1 MSKKTSVI
9 IFAAGKG
16 TRMKSAISKL
26 LHKIGNLEIINY
38 VLRTSKQLN
47 CEEMVVVVSPEN
59 RDEIEKNIDGDR
71 GIKTVAQQERLGTG
85 HATKIGL
92 SEIKNKDNNILVIF
106 GDTPM
111 IKLDTYQKVI
121 ETINTTDN
129 AVVILGFNT
138 ADINNKYG
146 RLKIDDKGE
155 LLKIIEYK
163 EATEEE
169 KKINLCNA
177 GIMAIKGK
185 YLGDFLEK
193 IDNNNNAKEYY
204 LVDAVQ
210 IARNNGLKCT
220 YIGVEEDEVTGI
232 NSREELARAEKI
244 FQNNRRKEFMTKGVS
259 LIDPNSVYFSY
270 DTEIENDVVIE
281 PNVVFMPGVK
291 IKSGATVKAFS
302 YLEGCVLENGVS
314 VGPFARIRPDTV
326 LGENSKIGNF
336 VEIKKSTIGNGV
348 KIGHLT
354 YIGDAE
360 IGENTNIGC
369 GTITCN
375 YDGYTKSKTKIGKD
389 NFIGSNTIFIAPIET
404 GNNCLTAAGSVITKD
419 IKENDMAVS
428 RSEQKNISDGMK
440 KYRGKRE
447 G

>member
-9 IFAAGKG
+9 ILAAGKG
-16 TRMKSAISKL
+16 TRMKSDISKL

-47 CEEMVVVVSPEN
+47 CEETVVVVSPDN
-59 RDEIEKNIDGDR
+59 RNEIEKNIDGDHD
-71 GIKTVAQQERLGTG
+71 IKTVVQQERLGTG
-85 HATKIGL
+85 HATKVGL

-111 IKLDTYQKVI
+111 IKLDTYQKII

-129 AVVILGFNT
+129 AAVILGFNAT
-138 ADINNKYG
+138 DINSGYG
-146 RLKIDDKGE
+146 RLKISDRGE

-163 EATEEE
+163 DATEEE

-193 IDNNNNAKEYY
+193 INNNNNAGEYY
-204 LVDAVQ
+204 LVDVVQ
-210 IARNNGLKCT
+210 IAGNNGLKCA
-220 YIGVEEDEVTGI
+220 YIGVEENEVMGI
-232 NSREELARAEKI
+232 NSREELAKAEKI
-244 FQNNRRKEFMTKGVS
+244 FQNNRRKEFMANGVS
-259 LIDPNSVYFSY
+259 LIDPSSVYFSY

-302 YLEGCVLENGVS
+302 YLEGCVLGNGAS
-314 VGPFARIRPDTV
+314 VGPFARIRPDTI

-336 VEIKKSTIGNGV
+336 VEIKKSIIENGV

-369 GTITCN
+369 GAITCN
-375 YDGYTKSKTKIGKD
+375 YDGYTKSKTKIGKN
-389 NFIGSNTIFIAPIET
+389 NFIGSNTIFVAPIET
-404 GNNCLTAAGSVITKD
+404 GDNCLTAAGSVITKD

-428 RSEQKNISDGMK
+428 RSEQKNINDGMK
-440 KYRGKRE
+440 RYRERRE
-447 G
+447 K